1 MGATNGKRGIGPT
14 ATEAKHVGCRLPTK
28 TDKIRVVAEQ
38 ADRQQQLPYGEG
50 FDGSQSITITAA
62 ILASHPSA
70 WK

>member
-1 MGATNGKRGIGPT
+1 MGATNEKRGIGPT
-14 ATEAKHVGCRLPTK
+14 ASVAEHVGCRFQNEM
-28 TDKIRVVAEQ
+28 DKIGVVAKQ
-38 ADRQQQLPYGEG
+38 ADRQQRLPYGEG